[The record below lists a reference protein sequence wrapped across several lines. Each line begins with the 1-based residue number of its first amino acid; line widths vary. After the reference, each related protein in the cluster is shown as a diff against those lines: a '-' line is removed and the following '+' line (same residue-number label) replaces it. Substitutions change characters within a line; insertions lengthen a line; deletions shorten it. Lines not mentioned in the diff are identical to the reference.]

1 MKSIKNNLRYILTAL
16 LLSVSCLA
24 LAPANANPI
33 RFVTVGDMPY
43 RSADEALFANLI
55 TEINR
60 TDPAFT
66 IFVGDTKSGGSPC
79 TNAYLESIWKSF
91 NRFENPLIYTPGDN
105 EWTDCHRP
113 SAGSFNPEERLQ
125 YIRQLYFQNS
135 NSLGKNPLRLIR
147 QADIDPEHK
156 LFVENAYWV
165 SGTTLFATVHVVG
178 SNNNFSN
185 AQEYALRNRANLAW
199 LDYVV
204 KVAQDRALDHLV
216 IAMQADLFYSPEQ
229 ETSPK
234 SGLRDTIVRLNQL
247 LSQWNKPALVI
258 HGDSHQLI
266 IDQPFKHPGTKRVI
280 ERAYR
285 IQVMGDHQVEALEV
299 TIDTSKRSPF
309 SFRPLAVR

>member
-1 MKSIKNNLRYILTAL
+1 MKSMKNNLRCNLTAL
-16 LLSVSCLA
+16 LLSVGCLVVT
-24 LAPANANPI
+24 PADANPI
-33 RFVTVGDMPY
+33 RFVTLGDMPY
-43 RSADEALFANLI
+43 RSADEAAFIDLI
-55 TEINR
+55 TEINQ
-60 TDPAFT
+60 TNPAFT

-79 TNAYLESIWKSF
+79 TNAYLESIWRSF

-113 SAGSFNPEERLQ
+113 SAGAFNPEERLQ
-125 YIRQLYFQNS
+125 FIRYLYFPNS
-135 NSLGKNPLRLIR
+135 NSLGKKPLRLIR
-147 QADIDPEHK
+147 QADVDPEHK

-178 SNNNFSN
+178 SNNNLSN
-185 AQEYALRNRANLAW
+185 ASEYAMRNRANLAW

-204 KVAQDRALDHLV
+204 KVAQERALDHLV
-216 IAMQADLFYSPEQ
+216 IAMQADLFYSSEQ
-229 ETSPK
+229 ASSPK
-234 SGLRDTIVRLNQL
+234 SGLRDTITRLNQL

-285 IQVMGDHQVEALEV
+285 IQVMGDHQVEALEI
-299 TIDTSKRSPF
+299 TIDASKRRPF
-309 SFRPLAVR
+309 SFRPLVIR